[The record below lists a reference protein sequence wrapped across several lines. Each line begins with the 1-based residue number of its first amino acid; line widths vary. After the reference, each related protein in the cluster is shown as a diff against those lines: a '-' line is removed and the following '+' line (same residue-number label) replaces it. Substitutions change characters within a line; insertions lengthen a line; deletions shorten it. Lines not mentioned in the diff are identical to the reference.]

1 MPKCIATEPDRVL
14 QACNLTTN
22 KVTHGAKRFDLRKK
36 YRFGSSIESA
46 SLIARMGRFTLR
58 WVSSILGAHAGEA
71 HMTSYV
77 QSLFAK
83 YPPILSAKDVADA
96 LQLNSKTV
104 YDYLQSGE
112 LPAYQV
118 GTRWVIVR
126 DEVVASIE
134 RRSNHHSHEGV
145 TEVGASGTARSK

>member
-1 MPKCIATEPDRVL
+1 
-14 QACNLTTN
+14 
-22 KVTHGAKRFDLRKK
+22 
-36 YRFGSSIESA
+36 
-46 SLIARMGRFTLR
+46 
-58 WVSSILGAHAGEA
+58 
-71 HMTSYV
+71 MTSYV
-77 QSLFAK
+77 EQLFAK

-96 LQLNSKTV
+96 LQLNNKTV

-134 RRSNHHSHEGV
+134 RRSNHSSPSRAESEHQTHSA
-145 TEVGASGTARSK
+145 TN